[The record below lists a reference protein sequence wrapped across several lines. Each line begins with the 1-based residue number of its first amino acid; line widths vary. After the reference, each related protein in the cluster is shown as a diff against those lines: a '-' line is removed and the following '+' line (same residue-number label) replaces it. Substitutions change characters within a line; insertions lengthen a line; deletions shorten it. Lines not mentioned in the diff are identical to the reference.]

1 VAGPVPA
8 RLSRAE
14 GRKFGLTVGIAF
26 LALAGLLIW
35 RAKPVGAAVAGTLGT
50 LLVLGGL
57 VIPTRLGPVERG
69 WMRLAQVISR
79 VTTPVFMAIVYFLV
93 ITPIGWIVRLAG
105 HRPLVRTAAD
115 GSYWV
120 SRRPGERQSTL
131 SRQF

>member
-1 VAGPVPA
+1 MAGPVPA

-26 LALAGLLIW
+26 LVLAGLLTW
-35 RAKPVGAAVAGTLGT
+35 RGKPIGAAVAGALGA

-57 VIPTRLGPVERG
+57 LIPTRLGPVERA
-69 WMRLAQVISR
+69 WMGLARAISR

-93 ITPIGWIVRLAG
+93 ITPIGWMVRLAG
-105 HRPLVRTAAD
+105 HRPLVRSAAD

-120 SRRPGERQSTL
+120 NRQPGERQSTL